1 MTEQELKK
9 TLDLA
14 EKEPQKIAMAV
25 TGLPDKVLNFKPV
38 PEKWSIREILAH
50 LADIELVYGFRMRQM
65 LSENSSTIT
74 PVNQDSWSQKMG
86 YNETSAPE
94 SIAQFGLLRRSN
106 LRLLRR
112 IKTAD
117 LKRGAFHPEMQR
129 EFTLEELLGRIAKHG
144 SSHLEQ
150 IEKLKKEAMR

>member
-9 TLDLA
+9 TLDVA
-14 EKEPQKIAMAV
+14 EKEPQKIATAV
-25 TGLPDKVLNFKPV
+25 SGLPEKVLNFKPT

-65 LSENSSTIT
+65 LAENSSTIT
-74 PVNQDSWSQKMG
+74 PINQDSWAQKTG

-112 IKTAD
+112 IKMAD
-117 LKRGAFHPEMQR
+117 LKRGAFHPEIQR
-129 EFTLEELLGRIAKHG
+129 ELTLEDLVGRIAKHG

-150 IEKLKKEAMR
+150 IEKLKKQAMR

>member
-9 TLDLA
+9 ALDAA
-14 EKEPQKIAMAV
+14 EKEPQKIAMVV
-25 TGLPDKVLNFKPV
+25 TGLPDKILNFKPT

-50 LADIELVYGFRMRQM
+50 LADVELVYGFRMRQM
-65 LSENSSTIT
+65 LGENSSTIT
-74 PVNQDSWSQKMG
+74 PMNQDTWAQKMG

-94 SIAQFGLLRRSN
+94 SLAQFGLLRRSN

-112 IKTAD
+112 IKMTD
-117 LKRGAFHPEMQR
+117 LKRGAFHPELQR
-129 EFTLEELLGRIAKHG
+129 EFTLEELLGRLGKHG

-150 IEKLKKEAMR
+150 IDKLKKQAAK

>member
-9 TLDLA
+9 TLDAA
-14 EKEPQKIAMAV
+14 EKEPQKIAAAV
-25 TGLPDKVLNFKPV
+25 TGLPEKVLNFKPT

-50 LADIELVYGFRMRQM
+50 LADVELVYGFRMRQM

-74 PVNQDSWSQKMG
+74 PMNQDAWAQKMG

-94 SIAQFGLLRRSN
+94 SVAQFGLLRRSN

-112 IKTAD
+112 IKMSD
-117 LKRGAFHPEMQR
+117 LKRGAFHPEIQR
-129 EFTLEELLGRIAKHG
+129 ELTLEDLLGRIAKHG
-144 SSHLEQ
+144 GSHLEQ
-150 IEKLKKEAMR
+150 IEKLKRQATK

>member
-9 TLDLA
+9 TLDVA
-14 EKEPQKIAMAV
+14 EKEPQKIATAV
-25 TGLPDKVLNFKPV
+25 SGLPEKVLNFKPT
-38 PEKWSIREILAH
+38 PDKWSIREILAH
-50 LADIELVYGFRMRQM
+50 LADVELVYGFRMRQM

-74 PVNQDSWSQKMG
+74 PMNQDAWAQKMG

-112 IKTAD
+112 IKPAD
-117 LKRGAFHPEMQR
+117 LKRGAFHPEIQR
-129 EFTLEELLGRIAKHG
+129 ELTLEELLGRIAKHG

-150 IEKLKKEAMR
+150 IEKLKKQAAR